1 MLLTNTTDHNII
13 FNMDSGGSVKGHQS
27 RTPIQANSSAVMS
40 PIQVFMLVLN
50 GYFQAAVDSGE
61 IELDYDFNDFI
72 TYFFTWALIRGF
84 L

>member
-13 FNMDSGGSVKGHQS
+13 FNMDSGGSIKGHQS

-40 PIQVFMLVLN
+40 PTQVFMLVLN
-50 GYFQAAVDSGE
+50 GYFQAAVNSGE
-61 IELDYDFNDFI
+61 ITLEYDWNDFLTYYI
-72 TYFFTWALIRGF
+72 TWLLIGGF